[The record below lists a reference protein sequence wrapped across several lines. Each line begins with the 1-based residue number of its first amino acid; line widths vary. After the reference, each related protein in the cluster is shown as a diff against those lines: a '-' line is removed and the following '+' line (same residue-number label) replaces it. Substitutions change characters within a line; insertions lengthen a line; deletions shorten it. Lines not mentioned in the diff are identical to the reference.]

1 MARWC
6 SDIAGRVEFPTF
18 LLLVSSA
25 MVTLASFCFGNH
37 FKLVDGLSF
46 HLPPLCL
53 SKLTRICKLATG
65 NFVPSPS
72 SLLRSLRYPK
82 SSTLAPLPSLTT
94 NPFTLNPLCFA
105 LCILSIDLWVT
116 VCVSLPFEGGYDLE
130 ADNEPNAET
139 NSAPLIYSSLQSR
152 FYLHSGSHIRLP

>member
-1 MARWC
+1 MARRC

-18 LLLVSSA
+18 LLVVSSA
-25 MVTLASFCFGNH
+25 MVALASFFFGNH
-37 FKLVDGLSF
+37 LKLVDGLSF

-53 SKLTRICKLATG
+53 SKLTRKIATG

-72 SLLRSLRYPK
+72 SLLRSIRYPK
-82 SSTLAPLPSLTT
+82 SSTLAPLPSLST
-94 NPFTLNPLCFA
+94 NPFSLNPLGFA
-105 LCILSIDLWVT
+105 LCILSIDFWVT
-116 VCVSLPFEGGYDLE
+116 VCVSLPFEGGYDVE

-152 FYLHSGSHIRLP
+152 FCLHSGSHIRLP